1 MKPKQQILWVL
12 LSIISSVCFAQ
23 VPPGP
28 KNRKLN
34 EISITFSNSQPAMPF
49 GKFSTLFTGNQH
61 PGIEFSTGFN
71 WKTKPKHDWT
81 QTFNLGYSYHRWVQH
96 SLVLYTETGYR
107 YKLPAGF
114 SIDGKLGLGYMRS
127 IVATETFSDGMEDG
141 KQYSK
146 ITSGRSQTVASLSF
160 GVSKK
165 INPPTGCRVFLYYQ
179 QRIQTPFIHS
189 YVPLLPYSIVK
200 AGIGVPLNTNRKN
213 KKS

>member
-1 MKPKQQILWVL
+1 MKPKQQLLWVL
-12 LSIISSVCFAQ
+12 MLVIGNIGFAQ
-23 VPPGP
+23 DSGEP
-28 KNRKLN
+28 KNRRLN
-34 EISITFSNSQPAMPF
+34 EISIAFSNSQPAMPF
-49 GKFSTLFTGNQH
+49 GKFTTLFTGNHH
-61 PGIEFSTGFN
+61 PGIELSTCFN

-81 QTFNLGYSYHRWVQH
+81 QAFNLAYSYHRWVQH
-96 SLVLYTETGYR
+96 SIVLYTETGYR

-114 SIDGKLGLGYMRS
+114 SIDSKFGLVYMRS

-165 INPPTGCRVFLYYQ
+165 INPSRGCSVFLYYQ
-179 QRIQTPFIHS
+179 QRIQTPFIKS

-200 AGIGVPLNTNRKN
+200 AGIGLPLNANRKN

>member
-1 MKPKQQILWVL
+1 MKPKQQILWML
-12 LSIISSVCFAQ
+12 LLIISSVSFAQ
-23 VPPGP
+23 EPPGP
-28 KNRKLN
+28 KNRMLN
-34 EISITFSNSQPAMPF
+34 EISVAFSNSQPAMPF
-49 GKFSTLFTGNQH
+49 GKFSALFTGNQH

-71 WKTKPKHDWT
+71 WITKPKHDWT
-81 QTFNLGYSYHRWVQH
+81 QTFNLCYSYHRWVQH
-96 SLVLYTETGYR
+96 SLVFYTETGYR

-114 SIDGKLGLGYMRS
+114 SIDSKLGLGYMRS

-179 QRIQTPFIHS
+179 QRIQMPFINS

-200 AGIGVPLNTNRKN
+200 AGFGIPLNTNRKN

>member
-1 MKPKQQILWVL
+1 MKPKQQISWML
-12 LSIISSVCFAQ
+12 LLIISTTPYAQ
-23 VPPGP
+23 QPPEA

-34 EISITFSNSQPAMPF
+34 EVSIAFSNSQPAMPF
-49 GKFSTLFTGNQH
+49 GKLVTLFTGNHH
-61 PGIEFSTGFN
+61 PGVELSTGFN

-81 QTFNLGYSYHRWVQH
+81 QTFNLGYAYHRWVQH
-96 SLVLYTETGYR
+96 SIVLYAETGYR

-114 SIDGKLGLGYMRS
+114 SIESKLGLGYMRA
-127 IVATETFSDGMEDG
+127 IVATETFSDGVEDG

-160 GVSKK
+160 GIAKK
-165 INPPTGCRVFLYYQ
+165 INPPVGCRIFLYYQ

-189 YVPLLPYSIVK
+189 YVPLLPYNIVK
-200 AGIGVPLNTNRKN
+200 AGIGIPLNTNHKN

>member
-1 MKPKQQILWVL
+1 MKPKQQILWML
-12 LSIISSVCFAQ
+12 LLIISSISFAQ
-23 VPPGP
+23 EPPGP

-34 EISITFSNSQPAMPF
+34 EISIAFSNSQPAMPF
-49 GKFSTLFTGNQH
+49 GKFTTLFTGNHH
-61 PGIEFSTGFN
+61 PGIELSTGFN
-71 WKTKPKHDWT
+71 WNTKSKHDWT

-96 SLVLYTETGYR
+96 SIVLYTEAGYR

-114 SIDGKLGLGYMRS
+114 SIDTKLGLGYMRS

-141 KQYSK
+141 KQYTK

-160 GVSKK
+160 GISKK
-165 INPPTGCRVFLYYQ
+165 INPLAGCKVFLYYQ

-200 AGIGVPLNTNRKN
+200 AGIGIPLNANRKN